1 MMKLKKE
8 KAPKS
13 VSWENIKFQDHKN
26 CFETAQE
33 ERKIAYLR
41 KNNDADSLKEDQ
53 KDFVKNN
60 KLILKTQQR
69 FKGERHNVFTEEI

>member
-1 MMKLKKE
+1 MMKIKKQ
-8 KAPKS
+8 KAQKS
-13 VSWENIKFQDHKN
+13 ESWENIKFQDRKN
-26 CFETAQE
+26 CFETARA

-60 KLILKTQQR
+60 KLILKIQQR
-69 FKGERHNVFTEEI
+69 FKSERHNLFTEKI